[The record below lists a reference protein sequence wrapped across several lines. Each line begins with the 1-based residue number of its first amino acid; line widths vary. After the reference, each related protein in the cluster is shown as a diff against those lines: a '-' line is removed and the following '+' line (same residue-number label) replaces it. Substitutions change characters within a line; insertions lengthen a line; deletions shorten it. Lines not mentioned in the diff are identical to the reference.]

1 MKNKKTFYLLWVLG
15 GLPLFLY
22 PMVLFMGF
30 IFLVALPQWNFSAQA
45 RIENI
50 LFIITESRNR
60 SIDLFALLRK
70 PIIFILKIICLNKR
84 QTSAKK
90 SLLIKGGSWGK
101 YKNCKEIG
109 KSKYFI
115 QCFLSK
121 LHFLF

>member
-50 LFIITESRNR
+50 LFIITESIAFVYPLIYLLLIQEAR
-60 SIDLFALLRK
+60 SYLKRDEFQTTLRFTLAGLVIALLQVA
-70 PIIFILKIICLNKR
+70 I
-84 QTSAKK
+84 
-90 SLLIKGGSWGK
+90 
-101 YKNCKEIG
+101 
-109 KSKYFI
+109 YFY
-115 QCFLSK
+115 
-121 LHFLF
+121 LFN